1 MDPYQ
6 ERNDMNLLT
15 KDEYSR
21 MQWEVVADG
30 KFERVDVSKCDC
42 NGVVKFMMDL
52 MYPLIQRQIF
62 TLAVEQSMT
71 EIKCQVFKEA
81 KD

>member
-15 KDEYSR
+15 KDEHSR
-21 MQWEVVADG
+21 MQREVVADG
-30 KFERVDVSKCDC
+30 EFERVYVGKCDR
-42 NGVVKFMMDL
+42 NGVVEFMMDL
-52 MYPLIQRQIF
+52 MYPLIQRQVF
-62 TLAVEQSMT
+62 TLTVEQSMT
-71 EIKCQVFKEA
+71 EVKCQVFKEA